1 MNLKK
6 LFQTINEKT
15 LTQMEVAKK
24 QGISVRWVKEKT
36 RNGKLKVYKVK
47 STRLYDKNE
56 IK

>member
-6 LFQTINEKT
+6 LFQIINEET

-36 RNGKLKVYKVK
+36 KTGKLHAYKLK
-47 STRLYDKNE
+47 SDTLYDKNE
-56 IK
+56 I